1 MTRNKIFTF
10 VGASGVGKSTCMN
23 YLKNNYNIDCV
34 ELSAR
39 PFLKNNGESYD
50 IQMTDS
56 IQNNI
61 QFNNTTTLLKT
72 IIKNERGKL
81 PRSIC
86 YSRSMLDPISYA
98 LALNKGL
105 DCWKQQIQL
114 IKEMKNEFIYL
125 YIPIEF
131 EMSDVLDKKR
141 GTNEEVR
148 NKTNEHIVYYLK
160 NLDILYYTI
169 CGSIKER
176 EKILDKIMYIYNID
190 KK

>member
-1 MTRNKIFTF
+1 MKNKIFTF

-23 YLKNNYNIDCV
+23 YLRDNYSIDCI